1 MYTSLYNVYI
11 ALGGADMAGILGS
24 FEQLV
29 MLAVLRHGESAY
41 ANTVREELES
51 IGGRSISRGALY
63 RTLDRLE
70 SKAYLQSVFEG
81 AVIPER
87 GGHPMRRFELT
98 GRGLAELKASRATL
112 LRFWDGLEQVLS
124 DR

>member
-1 MYTSLYNVYI
+1 MS
-11 ALGGADMAGILGS
+11 GILGS

-29 MLAVLRHGESAY
+29 MLAVLRHGDAAY

-51 IGGRSISRGALY
+51 CGGRSISRGALY

-70 SKAYLQSVFEG
+70 GKEYLESIFEG
-81 AVIPER
+81 TVIPER
-87 GGHPMRRFELT
+87 GGHPMRRFQLT
-98 GRGLAELKASRATL
+98 SRGLAELKASRQTL
-112 LRFWDGLEQVLS
+112 LRFWDGFERALS